1 MAGRQAERLPS
12 ERCGPEASRA
22 HAGIPAALTC
32 LPGPAPA
39 PRSAGSWRCAG
50 RRPCCLAP
58 RESSGLVA
66 ITSQGFSLHG
76 AAKGRTCLW
85 NARRGGER
93 SPHIWVWRLF
103 QPCWQGAAARRARV
117 LSPRAAAHS
126 STACQA
132 KRQCSLRSVNLPCN
146 CQPICCSGLGCPARA
161 LPAQPA
167 VAPLQATPLPSL
179 TSFTKLAMHGIERV
193 ATALSHI
200 YTALLTVGHSL
211 QLPVRHGARSN
222 APWLFLLTRR

>member
-1 MAGRQAERLPS
+1 MRWKKAMLPRS
-12 ERCGPEASRA
+12 PRKFW
-22 HAGIPAALTC
+22 
-32 LPGPAPA
+32 PGSDYEPGVLA
-39 PRSAGSWRCAG
+39 PRSSKRQDVSLECEERGRTEPLHLGLAPFSALLAG
-50 RRPCCLAP
+50 RRGSP
-58 RESSGLVA
+58 RA
-66 ITSQGFSLHG
+66 G
-76 AAKGRTCLW
+76 A
-85 NARRGGER
+85 
-93 SPHIWVWRLF
+93 
-103 QPCWQGAAARRARV
+103 
-117 LSPRAAAHS
+117 PRAAAQS

-146 CQPICCSGLGCPARA
+146 CQPTCCSGLGCPARA

-222 APWLFLLTRR
+222 APWRFLWMRR